1 MPIPDFGSSPTQV
14 GSIHTATDGRDVL
27 FNDPDGWEIDQP
39 WLWWT
44 GDSDRNPIA
53 GQTFG
58 NPIPGAEYAGGYQ
71 GHSLPVVDRCLQLT
85 ADKIATMPWK
95 VYRGR
100 DRLDTPS
107 WIADPQALARDG
119 RRPFIGTMDVRFSA
133 VEFWAQYLR
142 SLLLE
147 GEGIAYT
154 PRLRDDDDQP
164 TGPIIAPCYILNP
177 RHVEI
182 VGGRYAVPD
191 PDSEDGWEY
200 LDPRELVVTRWIVRP
215 GKRRGIGVL
224 QAHLADLLN
233 AQNLRA
239 YADNLLQ
246 RGVPN
251 GYLKSSKPDLDQTRA
266 DELKA
271 NWMRAH
277 GGNVKSIA
285 VLNATT
291 EFVPITINPQAM
303 QYVEMAK
310 LSDWNICHLFGVPPT
325 KLGLSLGSSLQYS
338 TLESANAEY
347 VQDGLMNIARR
358 VESAIDAALA
368 SGTSMKIDFNQLMR
382 ADTTARFAAYQVG
395 LTAGFLTVDEVRA
408 LEDLPPL
415 PASAPAISPAT
426 PTDAELNEMLANETA
441 GI

>member
-39 WLWWT
+39 WLWFT
-44 GDSDRNPIA
+44 GDSARNPIA
-53 GQTFG
+53 GTTFG
-58 NPIPGAEYAGGYQ
+58 NPIPGAEYAAGYQ
-71 GHSLPVVDRCLQLT
+71 GFSLPVVDRCLQLT

-100 DRLDTPS
+100 DRIDPPS
-107 WIADPQALARDG
+107 WITDPQALARDG

-133 VEFWAQYLR
+133 VEFWSQYLR

-147 GEGIAYT
+147 GEGIVYT
-154 PRLRDDDDQP
+154 PRIRDDDDQP
-164 TGPIIAPCYILNP
+164 TGPIVAPCYVLNP

-182 VGGRYAVPD
+182 VNGHYAVPD
-191 PDSEDGWEY
+191 PDADDGWEY
-200 LDPRELVVTRWIVRP
+200 LDPRELIVTRWILRP

-224 QAHLADLLN
+224 QAHLYDLFN
-233 AQNLRA
+233 AQNLRS

-251 GYLKSSKPDLDQTRA
+251 GYLKSTKPDLDQTRA

-271 NWMRAH
+271 TWMRAH
-277 GGNVKSIA
+277 GGTSKSIA

-310 LSDWNICHLFGVPPT
+310 LSGWNLAHLFGVPPG
-325 KLGLSLGSSLQYS
+325 KLGLSLGTSLQYS
-338 TLESANAEY
+338 TLESANAEFI
-347 VQDGLMNIARR
+347 QDSLMNIARR
-358 VESAIDAALA
+358 IESAIDATLA
-368 SGTSMKIDFNQLMR
+368 TGTTMKIDFDQLLR
-382 ADTTARFAAYQVG
+382 ADTTARFEAYATALG
-395 LTAGFLTVDEVRA
+395 AGFMTKDEVRA

-415 PASAPAISPAT
+415 PEDAPVDNSIAEPVDSETVEAT
-426 PTDAELNEMLANETA
+426 E
-441 GI
+441 